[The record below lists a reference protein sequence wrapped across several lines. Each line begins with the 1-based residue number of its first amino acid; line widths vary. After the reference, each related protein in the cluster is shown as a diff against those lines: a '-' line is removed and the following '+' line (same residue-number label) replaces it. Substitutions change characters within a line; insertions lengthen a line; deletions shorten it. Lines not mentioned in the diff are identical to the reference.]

1 MGRNPGKFDRRI
13 SFQTRTVTRGA
24 SGGAGESYVLLDT
37 VWAQKIEE
45 GTREFR
51 AAAATH
57 SEATRAFR
65 IRYRS
70 DVTPQHRVVY
80 GGQFHDILGVT
91 EEGRSEYLLLACA
104 YTEGRAA

>member
-13 SFQTRTVTRGA
+13 SIQTRTVVRGSA
-24 SGGAGESYVLLDT
+24 GGAADSWSLLDT

-45 GTREFR
+45 GSREFSS
-51 AAAATH
+51 AAAMHA
-57 SEATRAFR
+57 EATRAFR